1 MSFVVDA
8 SVALTWVFV
17 DEITVAS
24 EALLDQAA
32 EEGTN
37 VPGIWR
43 LEVAN
48 ALRSAVR
55 RRRIT
60 SEYRS
65 VALAKL
71 SALPILTDLETD
83 ARAWGAIIDL
93 SARFD
98 ITPYDAAYLE
108 LAHRKGLPLA
118 TNDIALGNAAR
129 QLGVAVAA

>member
-1 MSFVVDA
+1 MSIVLDA
-8 SVALTWVFV
+8 SVVLEWVFE
-17 DEITVAS
+17 DERTDRSI
-24 EALLDQAA
+24 ALLGNIASNGA
-32 EEGTN
+32 N

-60 SEYRS
+60 SDYRT

-71 SALPILTDLETD
+71 SALPILTDRETD

>member
-1 MSFVVDA
+1 MSIVLDA
-8 SVALTWVFV
+8 SVVLEWVFE
-17 DEITVAS
+17 DERTDRSI
-24 EALLDQAA
+24 ALLGNIASNGA
-32 EEGTN
+32 N

-55 RRRIT
+55 RKRIT
-60 SEYRS
+60 SDYRS
-65 VALAKL
+65 VVLARL
-71 SALPILTDLETD
+71 SAIPILTDLETD
-83 ARAWGAIIDL
+83 ARAWGAIADL

>member
-1 MSFVVDA
+1 MSIVLDA
-8 SVALTWVFV
+8 SVVLEWVFE
-17 DEITVAS
+17 DERTDRSI
-24 EALLDQAA
+24 ALLGNIASNGA
-32 EEGTN
+32 N

-55 RRRIT
+55 RKRIT
-60 SEYRS
+60 SDYRS

-83 ARAWGAIIDL
+83 ARAWGAIADL
-93 SARFD
+93 SERFD

>member
-1 MSFVVDA
+1 M
-8 SVALTWVFV
+8 
-17 DEITVAS
+17 
-24 EALLDQAA
+24 
-32 EEGTN
+32 
-37 VPGIWR
+37 
-43 LEVAN
+43 
-48 ALRSAVR
+48 
-55 RRRIT
+55 
-60 SEYRS
+60 
-65 VALAKL
+65 ALARL

-83 ARAWGAIIDL
+83 TRAWGAITDL